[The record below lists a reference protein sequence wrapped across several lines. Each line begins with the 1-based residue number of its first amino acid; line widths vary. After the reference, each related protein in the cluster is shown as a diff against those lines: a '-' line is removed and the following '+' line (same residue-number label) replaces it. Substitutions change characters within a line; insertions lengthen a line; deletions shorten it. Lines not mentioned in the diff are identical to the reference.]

1 MSSQDP
7 IKINK
12 NDALPHGM
20 DFLKLKKEGI
30 ELAQELSGD
39 IWTDY
44 NEHDPGVT
52 ILENQ
57 VYALTE
63 LSYKTSFPVEDYFFS
78 NPNIT
83 KDTDH
88 LFYPLQNIMVS
99 SPLTPKDYR
108 KLIIDQIAEVRN
120 AWVIP
125 KTQSDVGF
133 DMKGLYQIY
142 LQIDET
148 VDQQTVVNEVFELLA
163 ANRNLGEDFEKP
175 KILESKKIV
184 IQANVQIQSD
194 LIGEVILANILLKL
208 SELLNPTI
216 SFFTMEELVQMGYA
230 YEEIFQGPLPKNGFI
245 TDKDLEKS
253 DIGQINKLYR
263 SKIVQSI
270 TQVDGVM
277 AVMNMDVLVDNV
289 LINSELIMLENQ
301 TFPQLDI
308 ENILSKSDNIS
319 LIVGDIPYSLDLDL
333 VTYTLDLLQSKEKQ
347 SHKRWLDFK
356 VYEQSSE
363 RRSDD
368 ISYYYSIQ
376 NTFPLVYGIGEFG
389 VALKPNMDEYSAY
402 AKQLKA
408 YISPMDQVMANFL
421 AQLTNVPKLLSID
434 RNIEKTYFSQLVTSA
449 SDMDKINMYPPDQQS
464 NNLENLVG
472 EFDNYLYRRNR
483 FLDHLLARFGEE
495 FLSEAYHSIHRE
507 STSISKDD
515 FSKATIDAKMK
526 FLENYVDISSN
537 RSKGYNY
544 LKSYFDKENTSVLK
558 KKVSLMFNIQEY
570 GTKRLGNN
578 SLDTSTKTKQSNY
591 KIGNASS
598 FTFCSNQENVIAEAL
613 AYGTSRLHYDIQLIE
628 KERYEIYFV
637 HPINKEKYA
646 IYQGKSLLECEEA
659 LKKLLQKFK
668 QINQDSEGF
677 HLIEHVLLRPQYN
690 GNQLVLTNKINQ
702 LLFAKA
708 DIKTNDW
715 EKQLLQFGAEKINY
729 KANKVDQGFFVQLI
743 DNKSNVI
750 AESRELATKKIAE
763 SSIVE
768 CIKTISKAKTDP
780 IASKLDIINEA
791 LIAVGVNQSIDPYSL
806 KISVI
811 IPNWSGRFLQDK
823 MRTIFEN
830 IVRLNSPAHLSI
842 DFYWLSPQQMLDFE
856 KLYFNFLDLK
866 FSEKSSPSIDHAA
879 YKLSIWLRSTAKP
892 NNKELKNELIKLN
905 EKG

>member
-1 MSSQDP
+1 MSNQDP

-12 NDALPHGM
+12 NDALPYGM

-30 ELAQELSGD
+30 DIAQELSGD

-44 NEHDPGVT
+44 NEHDPGIT

-78 NPNIT
+78 NPNFI

-88 LFYPLQNIMVS
+88 LFFPLQNIMVS

-108 KLIIDQIAEVRN
+108 KLIIDQISEVKN

-125 KTQSDVGF
+125 KTQSEVGF
-133 DMKGLYQIY
+133 DMKGIYQIY
-142 LQIDET
+142 LQIDENI
-148 VDQQTVVNEVFELLA
+148 DKQKVVNEVFELLA

-194 LIGEVILANILLKL
+194 LIGEVILANILHKL
-208 SELLNPTI
+208 SELLNPAI
-216 SFFTMEELVQMGYA
+216 SFFTMEELVQMGYD
-230 YEEIFQGPLPKNGFI
+230 YEDIFQGPLPKNGFI
-245 TDKDLEKS
+245 TDNDLEKS

-270 TQVDGVM
+270 TDVDGVM
-277 AVMNMDVLVDNV
+277 AVMNMDVLVDNE
-289 LINSELIMLENQ
+289 LINSELILLDNQ

-308 ENILSKSDNIS
+308 DHILSKTDNIS
-319 LIVGDIPYSLDLDL
+319 LIVGDIPYSLDMDL
-333 VTYTLDLLQSKEKQ
+333 VSYTLDLLQSKEKQ

-356 VYEQSSE
+356 VYDQSSE
-363 RRSDD
+363 RKSED
-368 ISYYYSIQ
+368 ILYYYSMQ

-408 YISPMDQVMANFL
+408 YISPMDQIMANFL

-434 RNIEKTYFSQLVTSA
+434 RNVEKTYFSQLVTTA
-449 SDMDKINMYPPDQQS
+449 SDMDKVYVYPPDQQL
-464 NNLENLVG
+464 NKLENLVG
-472 EFDNYLYRRNR
+472 DFDNYLYRRNR

-515 FSKATIDAKMK
+515 FSKATIEAKMK

-544 LKSYFDKENTSVLK
+544 LKSFIDNENTSVLK

-578 SLDTSTKTKQSNY
+578 SLDTSTKTNQSKY

-646 IYQGKSLLECEEA
+646 IYQGKSLLECEES

-677 HLIEHVLLRPQYN
+677 HLVEHVLLRPQFN

-702 LLFAKA
+702 LLFAKSN
-708 DIKTNDW
+708 IKATEW
-715 EKQLLQFGAEKINY
+715 EKQLLQYGAEKSNY
-729 KANKVDQGFFVQLI
+729 KIIKVNQSFIVQLA
-743 DNKSNVI
+743 DNKSNII
-750 AESRELATKKIAE
+750 AESKELYTKKIAE
-763 SSIVE
+763 SSITE
-768 CIKTISKAKTDP
+768 SIKTISKAKVDP
-780 IASKLDIINEA
+780 LVSKLEIINES

-823 MRTIFEN
+823 MKTIFEN

-842 DFYWLSPQQMLDFE
+842 DFYWLSPQQMLEFE
-856 KLYFNFLDLK
+856 TLYFNWLDLK
-866 FSEKSSPSIDHAA
+866 FKEFASQSIDKAA
-879 YKLSIWLRSTAKP
+879 YLLSIWLRSTAKP
-892 NNKELKNELIKLN
+892 NNKELKNELNKLR
-905 EKG
+905 E